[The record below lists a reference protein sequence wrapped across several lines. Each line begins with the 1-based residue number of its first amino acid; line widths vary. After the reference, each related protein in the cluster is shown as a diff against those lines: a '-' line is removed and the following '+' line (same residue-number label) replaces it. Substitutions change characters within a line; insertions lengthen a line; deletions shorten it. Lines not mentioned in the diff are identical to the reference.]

1 MASSTSPDGSR
12 KLDSVRG
19 LLVAIGVGAAIWL
32 VAIVALVAFGRRST
46 ARELATLIPNLL
58 VLFRGL
64 LRDPRVSRGSKL
76 WLWFA
81 IVWLVSPID
90 LIPEFVPVAG
100 PLDDAIVA
108 ALVLRH
114 VLRRTDASVLSDH
127 WRGDPSTLATILRIA
142 NARPVGRSPGP

>member
-1 MASSTSPDGSR
+1 MRS
-12 KLDSVRG
+12 
-19 LLVAIGVGAAIWL
+19 LLIALGIGVVGWLAAI
-32 VAIVALVAFGRRST
+32 AALIAVGRRSA
-46 ARELATLIPNLL
+46 ARELATLIPNL
-58 VLFRGL
+58 VMLFKGM
-64 LRDPRVSRGSKL
+64 LRDPRVSRGSKG

-114 VLRRTDASVLSDH
+114 VLKRTDASVLSEH
-127 WRGDPSTLATILRIA
+127 WRGEPATLAKILRLA
-142 NARPVGRSPGP
+142 NIRSVDGPGA

>member
-1 MASSTSPDGSR
+1 M
-12 KLDSVRG
+12 RG
-19 LLVAIGVGAAIWL
+19 LLVALGIGVAVWL
-32 VAIVALVAFGRRST
+32 VAIIALVAVGRRSA
-46 ARELATLIPNLL
+46 ARELATVIPNLL

-64 LRDPRVSRGSKL
+64 LRDPSVSRGSKF

-90 LIPEFVPVAG
+90 LIPEFIPVIG

-114 VLRRTDASVLSDH
+114 VLKKTDASVLAEH
-127 WRGDPSTLATILRIA
+127 WRGDPDTLAKILRIA
-142 NARPVGRSPGP
+142 NVRTASR